1 MHRFLFSLIAS
12 SLIIS
17 FDSTAHAGNLKPDE
31 VQISSTDWPWWRGP
45 NRNGIAAANQK
56 LPLEWS
62 QTKNVMWK
70 TPILGRGHGSA
81 TVVGNRI
88 FLATADHG
96 LEIQA
101 VICLDRKSGK
111 QLWKTNVHSGGL
123 DKKGNK
129 KATRASSSVAC
140 DGKRIFINFLNSNA
154 VYTTALDLNGKQ
166 LWQTKITDYVTHQ
179 GFGSSPAIYQSL
191 VIVSADNKGGGA
203 IAGLNRLSG
212 KIVWKKDRP
221 KTPNYASPII
231 LHAHGRDQL
240 VFTGCDLVSSFDPL
254 SGKSLWEIEGA
265 TTECVTSTVTDGK
278 HIFTSGGY
286 PKNHI
291 SAVLADGSG
300 KVVWENKTRVYVPSL
315 LAHNGYLYGI
325 LDAGVA
331 MCWKSD
337 TGEELWKGRLGG
349 TFSSSPILAGNNIFV
364 TNEIGET
371 FILKASPKKFELVGK
386 NQLGDV
392 VMATPTICGSRI
404 YMRVA
409 EQKDDSRQEYL
420 YCLGLKD

>member
-154 VYTTALDLNGKQ
+154 V
-166 LWQTKITDYVTHQ
+166 
-179 GFGSSPAIYQSL
+179 
-191 VIVSADNKGGGA
+191 
-203 IAGLNRLSG
+203 
-212 KIVWKKDRP
+212 
-221 KTPNYASPII
+221 
-231 LHAHGRDQL
+231 
-240 VFTGCDLVSSFDPL
+240 
-254 SGKSLWEIEGA
+254 
-265 TTECVTSTVTDGK
+265 
-278 HIFTSGGY
+278 
-286 PKNHI
+286 
-291 SAVLADGSG
+291 
-300 KVVWENKTRVYVPSL
+300 
-315 LAHNGYLYGI
+315 
-325 LDAGVA
+325 
-331 MCWKSD
+331 
-337 TGEELWKGRLGG
+337 
-349 TFSSSPILAGNNIFV
+349 
-364 TNEIGET
+364 
-371 FILKASPKKFELVGK
+371 
-386 NQLGDV
+386 
-392 VMATPTICGSRI
+392 
-404 YMRVA
+404 
-409 EQKDDSRQEYL
+409 
-420 YCLGLKD
+420 